1 MSDDKDKSKS
11 DKQISNIL
19 KSNTQTQN
27 NNISSHIN
35 SLYNEESSK
44 LIINIIPAKLN
55 LQEKGEDPKNNDYII
70 NIIPK
75 TNYLYFNSNFNRNI
89 FEPVKID
96 KINVLLSNQGEYK
109 KDKDNFLDMDMC
121 LWIEK
126 NIKQEK
132 NISFFSFENRLFK
145 GNFLFGETN
154 TFTNESFFYHS
165 FNLIISLLENK
176 YDTIVIDYFKIKDN
190 KFLIDYRSLQF
201 NFQVDFLDFLNY
213 LNEEPNLSSDINESS
228 TIILTFKFFKY
239 VNSNDFSKTERE
251 GSLVLNLSY
260 ILIPFYNNQQINSNE
275 SLQDEKDKND
285 KIMNDGWN
293 KYYTLIHSI
302 LNLNVDYFYE
312 NVGIDGPLLYTIL
325 KNTSVFCYFF
335 YIENQIGYQ
344 KMFDIHYIISKLKI
358 GNIEIFLNELEN
370 YINIDNFYIENYYSK
385 LDFYLLDQIVS
396 KIIKL

>member
-55 LQEKGEDPKNNDYII
+55 LQEKGEDQKNNDYII

-176 YDTIVIDYFKIKDN
+176 YDTIVIDYFKVKDN

-335 YIENQIGYQ
+335 YIENQIEYQ

>member
-55 LQEKGEDPKNNDYII
+55 LQEKGEDHKNNDYII

-335 YIENQIGYQ
+335 YIENQIEYQ